1 MAYNLTIDQG
11 NTAAKLALWTVDGKA
26 QCVAEYTCRHLSVAD
41 INNLCAARHIDTAIY
56 CSVSERNEA
65 VLAALHMGCSQVIEL
80 SVNTP
85 MPITVDYRTP
95 NTLGVDR
102 LAAAV
107 GAHSLIGAKG
117 CDILVADIGTAITY
131 DVVTADNCY
140 RGGNIAPVI
149 FMRLKALNCFTARL
163 PQIEP
168 EEGDTPMWGYDTETA
183 LRSGAINGVVA
194 ELEYYHSQL
203 GDNAIAVLTGGGA
216 ELVCDKLSFKP
227 IVVPNL
233 VNLGLNSIINFNLQ
247 FHTA

>member
-11 NTAAKLALWTVDGKA
+11 NTAAKLALWTLGA
-26 QCVAEYTCRHLSVAD
+26 NPQCVEEYTCRHLSVAD

-56 CSVSERNEA
+56 CSVCQRNEA
-65 VLAALHMGCSQVIEL
+65 VLTVLQMGSSQLIEL
-80 SVNTP
+80 TVKTP
-85 MPITVDYRTP
+85 MPIDIDYRTP

-102 LAAAV
+102 IAAAV
-107 GAHSLIGAKG
+107 GAHAVIANQTR
-117 CDILVADIGTAITY
+117 DILVADIGTAITY

-140 RGGNIAPVI
+140 RGGNIAPGI

-168 EEGDTPMWGYDTETA
+168 EEGETPLWGYDTETA

-203 GDNAIAVLTGGGA
+203 GDKATAVLTGGGA
-216 ELVCDKLSFKP
+216 ELVADRLSFKP
-227 IVVPNL
+227 VVVPNL
-233 VNLGLNSIINFNLQ
+233 VHIGLVSIIQHNLQ
-247 FHTA
+247 LHTA

>member
-11 NTAAKLALWTVDGKA
+11 NTAAKLALWTVDGVA
-26 QCVAEYTCRHLSVAD
+26 QCIKEYTYRHLTVAD

-56 CSVSERNEA
+56 CCVSDRNEA
-65 VLAALHMGCSQVIEL
+65 VLAALRMGCGQVIEL
-80 SVNTP
+80 TVNTP
-85 MPITVDYRTP
+85 MPISIDYQTP
-95 NTLGVDR
+95 HTLGVDR

-107 GAHSLIGAKG
+107 GAHAMVGNTG
-117 CDILVADIGTAITY
+117 RDILVADIGTAITY

-140 RGGNIAPVI
+140 RGGNIAPGI

-168 EEGDTPMWGYDTETA
+168 EEGDCPMWGYDTETA

-203 GDNAIAVLTGGGA
+203 GENAVAVLTGGGA
-216 ELVCDKLSFKP
+216 DLVRDRLSFNP

-233 VNLGLNSIINFNLQ
+233 VNLGLNSIIHCNLQ

>member
-11 NTAAKLALWTVDGKA
+11 NTAAKLALWSADGSANCIK
-26 QCVAEYTCRHLSVAD
+26 EFTCRHLSVAD

-56 CSVSERNEA
+56 CCVSQRDEA
-65 VLAALHMGCSQVIEL
+65 VLAALRMGCSQVIEL

-95 NTLGVDR
+95 STLGVDR
-102 LAAAV
+102 VAAAV
-107 GAHSLIGAKG
+107 GAHSIIGNAG

-131 DVVTADNCY
+131 DIVTADNTY
-140 RGGNIAPVI
+140 RGGNIAPGI

-163 PQIEP
+163 PQVEP
-168 EEGDTPMWGYDTETA
+168 EEGDTPLWGYDTETA

-194 ELEYYHSQL
+194 ELEYYFSQL
-203 GDNAIAVLTGGGA
+203 GRNAVAVLTGGGA
-216 ELVCDKLSFKP
+216 ELVANRLSFKP
-227 IVVPNL
+227 IVVPSL
-233 VNLGLNSIINFNLQ
+233 VNVGLNSIIKYNLQ